1 MYKYL
6 ILFILIFTINCESW
20 WSEIN
25 GHNYHDNDNG
35 YSGSPPKITNDFY
48 LCSERHYR
56 LHFVGDDNNTWS
68 EEYTACEPAGI
79 DRAINGIAI
88 DGGCSY
94 QVYNDGWS
102 GLVEGYN
109 TSDPNGWLPF
119 FEEGNEKKGF
129 AAKEGRTIMAYIVY
143 GREYYRCSDSHRPQY
158 LTSHEKLVAERLV
171 SIFFNNSNYSF
182 SNYSEEQEI
191 DIPENNR
198 TNATFI
204 SKITLLLLKRNKI
217 NFNGNLKIKIEKNEI
232 ININYNRLISDNY
245 YNILNYIL
253 DFDIKKFTK
262 KFENLLV
269 SKGISNGDIIINFNW
284 PESLVVMEI
293 ASKIKF
299 NFYGYRGGIRIKF
312 YLNDDDIELISQI
325 KSICKVFI
333 RYSGK
338 IIPEHIN
345 KILSSFNSFKHLDEI
360 IRFLDIY
367 SVAAEEVIFYTLL
380 SKIIIIEEEN

>member
-1 MYKYL
+1 MHKFL
-6 ILFILIFTINCESW
+6 ILFILIFTVNCESW
-20 WSEIN
+20 WSEIK
-25 GHNYHDNDNG
+25 GHDYHDTDHG

-48 LCSERHYR
+48 LCSERKYR
-56 LHFVGDDNNTWS
+56 LHFVGDDDDTWS

-79 DRAINGIAI
+79 DRDINGVAI
-88 DGGCSY
+88 SGGCSY

-109 TSDPNGWLPF
+109 ISDKDGWLPY

-129 AAKEGRTIMAYIVY
+129 AAKERHSIMAYIVY
-143 GREYYRCSDSHRPQY
+143 GSEFYRCSDTHSPQY
-158 LTSHEKLVAERLV
+158 LTSNEKLVAKRLV
-171 SIFFNNSNYSF
+171 FNFFNISNCNF
-182 SNYSEEQEI
+182 NNYDKKQTI
-191 DIPENNR
+191 DIPEKNG
-198 TNATFI
+198 TNASFI
-204 SKITLLLLKRNKI
+204 SNVTILLLKRDKI
-217 NFNGNLKIKIEKNEI
+217 NFNGKLKIKILKNEI

-253 DFDIKKFTK
+253 DFDIKNFTK
-262 KFENLLV
+262 KFENFLV

-284 PESLVVMEI
+284 PERQIIMDI

-299 NFYGYRGGIRIKF
+299 DFYGYRGGIRIKF

-338 IIPEHIN
+338 IIPKHI
-345 KILSSFNSFKHLDEI
+345 KEILSSFSSFKQLDEI

-367 SVAAEEVIFYTLL
+367 SIAVEEVIFYTIL
-380 SKIIIIEEEN
+380 SKIIIIE